1 MSIQSTLFQSAQT
14 GPFDQFILRPV
25 AHLTAPIAPVI
36 TNGKGSQ
43 KYSGISYPRHFL
55 EKQLVARVI
64 GASASLFAGISAIYT
79 ITVVTTLGSYL
90 LASRVITFLP
100 PCIYSSS
107 EITSLMKRVPVLVFL
122 TCVGSII
129 GVIYP
134 KALLSYSFCPHSDEA
149 DFDVLMRK
157 APNNLIAL
165 VEKIRNKEENLPESL
180 QNELTNYW
188 QNAPLSH
195 KDLFVRVFSNEMPN
209 FERVRNFLADTVS
222 TSIRQNSNDL
232 LQWLSPSK
240 VTNAV
245 TTIYDKT
252 LRQLAKS
259 YYFHA
264 TPTLESLE
272 SILKGRRVK
281 VMHERAFKGAFV
293 STQPETGFGDYILVF
308 KKVQI
313 ERLSHL
319 EYGFSMGQDRFW
331 AGFSQDIPVTEST
344 LAHIVLNNGSQGD
357 IQQLKNTVKQW
368 TGRDIS
374 VFRKQAIDTPLE
386 NIHNLNLGVPKEWTA
401 DIDSSEDFRN
411 TVFITMQA
419 RAQAAK
425 IKATTGRCP
434 STALTGNRVGAII
447 NIIKNLLRR
456 HDNQNNEMTNFT
468 QNEQKKAIP
477 C

>member
-1 MSIQSTLFQSAQT
+1 MSIQSSLFQSAQT
-14 GPFDQFILRPV
+14 GPFDQCILRPV
-25 AHLTAPIAPVI
+25 AHLTAPLPPVI
-36 TNGKGSQ
+36 TNVNGGQ
-43 KYSGISYPRHFL
+43 IYSGISYPRHFV

-232 LQWLSPSK
+232 LRWLPPTQ
-240 VTNAV
+240 VRDAV
-245 TTIYDKT
+245 TTIREKN
-252 LRQLAKS
+252 LSQIAKS

-264 TPTLESLE
+264 TPTQESLE

-308 KKVQI
+308 KKAQI

-319 EYGFSMGQDRFW
+319 EHGFSMGYDRFW

-344 LAHIVLNNGSQGD
+344 LAHIVLNKDSDRD
-357 IQQLKNTVKQW
+357 IEQLKETVKQW

-374 VFRKQAIDTPLE
+374 VFRKQAIDTPLQ
-386 NIHNLNLGVPKEWTA
+386 NIHNLNLGVPKEWTTGL
-401 DIDSSEDFRN
+401 DSSKDFGN
-411 TVFITMQA
+411 TVLKTMQA

-425 IKATTGRCP
+425 TKATTGRDP
-434 STALTGNRVGAII
+434 SIALTLNGIISIFNGIKILFHPGNQKSQTII
-447 NIIKNLLRR
+447 HKP
-456 HDNQNNEMTNFT
+456 NER
-468 QNEQKKAIP
+468 KDCP
-477 C
+477 VC